1 MNGDMNKV
9 KNNNPYMYCSE
20 NMPMQQYNQT
30 QLSAQG
36 QMSPLQFPVTSS
48 TMSSPSTPLMSG
60 AMPSTPSTS
69 QTTMDTT
76 VDIVSPQSEGI
87 GITQQGPP
95 PLANVEYIPGFLARH
110 IGRYV
115 KAEFIVGTNQF
126 VDKTGRLVAVG
137 VNYFV
142 LQDVV
147 SRNNIMCDLYSVRFV
162 TMM

>member
-1 MNGDMNKV
+1 MNGDMMNYTKS
-9 KNNNPYMYCSE
+9 NPYMYCKDNS
-20 NMPMQQYNQT
+20 PMQQYAQT
-30 QLSAQG
+30 QYGAPAQ
-36 QMSPLQFPVTSS
+36 METPVQFPVTSS
-48 TMSSPSTPLMSG
+48 PITG
-60 AMPSTPSTS
+60 AMPSTPSVPS
-69 QTTMDTT
+69 VPSMQQQQEIASDIQTQDA
-76 VDIVSPQSEGI
+76 
-87 GITQQGPP
+87 ITQQGPP
-95 PLANVEYIPGFLARH
+95 PLAQVEYIPGFLARH

-147 SRNNIMCDLYSVRFV
+147 SRNNVMCDLYSVRFV